1 MRGFLLVL
9 GLLLASASAARAD
22 FDGTQLNDKCQDQNN
37 PLSTTYCNAYI
48 AGVLDMARDV
58 DATGSAGGRLFC
70 KPLDVSANELTNKVK
85 QYLKD
90 NPEQLSY
97 SASSIVLEMMIHS
110 YPC

>member
-22 FDGTQLNDKCQDQNN
+22 FDGTELNNKCLDQNN
-37 PLSTTYCNAYI
+37 PVSMTFCNAYI

-58 DATGSAGGRLFC
+58 DATRAESGRLFC
-70 KPLDVSANELTNKVK
+70 KPLDVSDNELTAKVK

-90 NPEQLSY
+90 YPEQLSY
-97 SASSIVLEMMIHS
+97 SASSIVLEMMIHN